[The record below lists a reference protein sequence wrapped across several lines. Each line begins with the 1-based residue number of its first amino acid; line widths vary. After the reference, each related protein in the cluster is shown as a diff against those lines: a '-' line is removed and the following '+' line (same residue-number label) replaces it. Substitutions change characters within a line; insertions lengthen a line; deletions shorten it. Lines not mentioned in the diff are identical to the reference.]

1 MIMRQAY
8 ISALIFSLA
17 TPMCSIAE
25 ASPSTAEK
33 VAFFAEQKEQKE
45 AFNMS
50 ILEETDP
57 RAAAESKY
65 NAKAKAERIA
75 FIRSIADLPQSEKS
89 RSLAEYNRAALDS
102 RKDFDKKLTAIPLS
116 KNPKMSD
123 LVKKRRQFDK
133 DRVQKVRDFFTESD

>member
-1 MIMRQAY
+1 MKR
-8 ISALIFSLA
+8 SLS
-17 TPMCSIAE
+17 MCLLTICLMLSSYPKAE
-25 ASPSTAEK
+25 AGPTAQEK
-33 VAFFAEQKEQKE
+33 AAFFAEQKSQRQ
-45 AFNMS
+45 AFNMA

-89 RSLAEYNRAALDS
+89 QSLADYNRSALAS
-102 RKDFDKKLTAIPLS
+102 RKDFDKKLTTIPLS